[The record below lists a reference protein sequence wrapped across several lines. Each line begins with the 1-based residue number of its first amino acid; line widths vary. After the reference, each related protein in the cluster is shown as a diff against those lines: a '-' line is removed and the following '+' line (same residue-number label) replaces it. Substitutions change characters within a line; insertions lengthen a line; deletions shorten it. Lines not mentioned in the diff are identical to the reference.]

1 MKNNELYNYSKNEIL
16 FELHEILPK
25 CIHKLRND
33 LINIESDPLYS
44 DELFFSVFI
53 SQTKINKIDY
63 YIDKLR
69 KIVDHDHLEKSNK
82 LLRKIQNR
90 IINIEN
96 YHFNIV
102 KNMYKNL

>member
-25 CIHKLRND
+25 CIHKLRSD

-53 SQTKINKIDY
+53 SQTKINKID
-63 YIDKLR
+63 
-69 KIVDHDHLEKSNK
+69 
-82 LLRKIQNR
+82 
-90 IINIEN
+90 
-96 YHFNIV
+96 
-102 KNMYKNL
+102 